1 MFYASL
7 FIIFSISF
15 QFNSSNLCF
24 FRFSGMENVLIVF
37 YFFTYSVDCAR
48 KVLNKNF
55 IIFAISGFSIIVV
68 ITEFTL

>member
-1 MFYASL
+1 
-7 FIIFSISF
+7 
-15 QFNSSNLCF
+15 
-24 FRFSGMENVLIVF
+24 MENVLIVF
-37 YFFTYSVDCAR
+37 YFFTYSVDSAR